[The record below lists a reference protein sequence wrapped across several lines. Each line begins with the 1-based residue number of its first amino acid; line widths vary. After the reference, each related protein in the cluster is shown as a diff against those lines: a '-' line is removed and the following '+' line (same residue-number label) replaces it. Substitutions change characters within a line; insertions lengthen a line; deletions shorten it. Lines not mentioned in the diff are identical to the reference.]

1 MTLSPTYT
9 NLLFTLIILGFSG
22 CTPTLSTN
30 PEFTSN
36 TTSTD
41 TPNHTSKDFQAPS
54 PEKEEKFKRT
64 MHSVGLNIQ
73 NDPAYQRIDFAGKE
87 EKKWFRMLTY
97 RLWDRQITRQQF
109 LLEGRA
115 KYPQHIY
122 EFEFIIAQLSAC
134 HKAEDL

>member
-1 MTLSPTYT
+1 MTLSAKYT
-9 NLLFTLIILGFSG
+9 SLLFGLIILSFSG

-30 PEFTSN
+30 PEFTSDSGSINN
-36 TTSTD
+36 TS
-41 TPNHTSKDFQAPS
+41 PISNDFQAPS
-54 PEKEEKFKRT
+54 PEKEDKFKRT

-109 LLEGRA
+109 LSEGTA

-134 HKAEDL
+134 HKEEGL